1 MLIEGMVEEIIFRN
15 EGNGYTVFVFEH
27 EDYHTVCVGKFL
39 NISEGEHFKLDGNYA
54 TNSKYGEQFAVSS
67 YESIYPTT
75 LAGIKKYLSSGLIK
89 GVGPVTANNIV
100 DKFKQDTLNIIEFA
114 PKELEKVKGISKNK
128 AEAIGEAFREIK
140 HLQNTLI
147 FLQSYGL
154 TLNMAMKIYEVYQN
168 NTIELVKENPYRLVE
183 DVDGI
188 GFLSADKIAKSLGI
202 NHESEFRVRAGILHV
217 LGEASEKNGHTY
229 LPKNE
234 LLEIVG
240 NLLDIEKNE
249 LFEKVLSDLLLDKVV
264 VKNYIPPHE
273 AIALTKLFFYEK
285 NVADI
290 KKNAIKADS
299 QILHYENGDV
309 VMDFGKWFSAD
320 EHKYYGRYIGLDYI
334 PNDAEKLKDTL
345 KSVRSERSNYP
356 VGNIETHIDDLI
368 KSAVANRIISMTD
381 KEKSDHIE
389 LIHYRLDYG
398 DTRNITTFD
407 YALYDALIHAKKP
420 SIKKQL
426 ADNAAKDGGVPAKK
440 TKNKNNDLEV

>member
-1 MLIEGMVEEIIFRN
+1 MLWLSRTHGTHCFFEKDVFIKNTSANVAWKHWFEQKSDNPIAYAFEIT
-15 EGNGYTVFVFEH
+15 YTE
-27 EDYHTVCVGKFL
+27 Y
-39 NISEGEHFKLDGNYA
+39 
-54 TNSKYGEQFAVSS
+54 
-67 YESIYPTT
+67 
-75 LAGIKKYLSSGLIK
+75 
-89 GVGPVTANNIV
+89 NNI
-100 DKFKQDTLNIIEFA
+100 
-114 PKELEKVKGISKNK
+114 
-128 AEAIGEAFREIK
+128 
-140 HLQNTLI
+140 
-147 FLQSYGL
+147 Y
-154 TLNMAMKIYEVYQN
+154 
-168 NTIELVKENPYRLVE
+168 
-183 DVDGI
+183 
-188 GFLSADKIAKSLGI
+188 
-202 NHESEFRVRAGILHV
+202 
-217 LGEASEKNGHTY
+217 
-229 LPKNE
+229 
-234 LLEIVG
+234 G
-240 NLLDIEKNE
+240 NLYQLD
-249 LFEKVLSDLLLDKVV
+249 
-264 VKNYIPPHE
+264 
-273 AIALTKLFFYEK
+273 YEK